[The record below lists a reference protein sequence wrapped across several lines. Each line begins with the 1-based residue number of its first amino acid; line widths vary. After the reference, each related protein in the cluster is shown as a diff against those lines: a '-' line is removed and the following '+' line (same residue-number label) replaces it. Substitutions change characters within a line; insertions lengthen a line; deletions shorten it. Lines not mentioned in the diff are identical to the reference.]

1 MHQDCPPFFVG
12 NPAPRLWQS
21 RRRSP
26 EAISAKSNF
35 SAPVLLLITGVSLFI
50 WMTACGQQAQAA
62 QKITIAALNAPPYVT
77 RDETGDVSGILV
89 DFLQKTL
96 PDAGLEPEFVVE
108 VWARAYADVKLGQI
122 DALIPTIE
130 TPEREKDLLFVKR
143 PLATLDMVLIGRS
156 DRTFK
161 YDGTISSLSGYYIGH
176 VNGAHVEQRFDKAAA
191 DGLFDLEGR
200 SGFGLLALSVAN
212 DRLDLFAG
220 DRLMGVWGAR
230 TKGVWNRLQIL
241 SPPLGQVPVHLALS
255 RKSPVVDRLGE
266 ISSAMS
272 RGKVSGIYERIV
284 RNYVP
289 EMN

>member
-1 MHQDCPPFFVG
+1 MHQGCPPFFAG
-12 NPAPRLWQS
+12 KPEPCQRL
-21 RRRSP
+21 RRRRKHKANSL
-26 EAISAKSNF
+26 NTYF
-35 SAPVLLLITGVSLFI
+35 SIPVVPLIIGISLFVCL
-50 WMTACGQQAQAA
+50 TASGLKAQAA
-62 QKITIAALNAPPYVT
+62 QKITIAALNAPPYIT
-77 RDETGDVSGILV
+77 RNETGDVSGILV

-108 VWARAYADVKLGQI
+108 VWSRAYADVKLGKL

-156 DRTFK
+156 DRTYR
-161 YDGTISSLSGYYIGH
+161 YDGTMSSLSGYYIGR
-176 VNGAHVEQRFDKAAA
+176 VNGARVELNFDKAAA
-191 DGLFDLEGR
+191 DGLFDLEDR
-200 SGFGLLALSVAN
+200 NSFDLLALSVAN

-230 TKGVWNRLQIL
+230 AKGVWNSLQIL

-255 RKSPVVDRLGE
+255 RKSPVAERFE
-266 ISSAMS
+266 KISYAM
-272 RGKVSGIYERIV
+272 RKGKSSGIFDRIV
-284 RNYVP
+284 QNYVP

>member
-12 NPAPRLWQS
+12 NPAPRLWQF

-26 EAISAKSNF
+26 EAISTKSNF

-62 QKITIAALNAPPYVT
+62 QKITIAALNAPPYIV
-77 RDETGDVSGILV
+77 RGETGDVSGILV
-89 DFLQKTL
+89 DFLRKVL
-96 PDAGLEPEFVVE
+96 PGAGLEPEFVVE
-108 VWARAYADVKLGQI
+108 TWSRAYADVKLGRI
-122 DALIPTIE
+122 DGLIPTIE
-130 TPEREKDLLFVKR
+130 TPDREKDLLFIKK

-156 DRTFK
+156 DRTYR
-161 YDGTISSLSGYYIGH
+161 YDGTMPSLTGYYIGR
-176 VNGAHVEQRFDKAAA
+176 VSGARVEKHFDKAAA

-230 TKGVWNRLQIL
+230 DKGVWNRLRIL

-255 RKSPVVDRLGE
+255 RISPLNDRSDR
-266 ISSAMS
+266 ISSAVS
-272 RGKVSGIYERIV
+272 KGKSSGMYERIV
-284 RNYVP
+284 QNYVP